1 MSPKHVAMGVALA
14 AALGLVVFGDNSP
27 ELEVAEAVER
37 APAAPVSAATEVTA
51 VVATPAEP
59 RAGAPKGAEP
69 AIMALIPRA
78 VLIGE
83 SDEAMGG
90 NANVFGQQDWN
101 PPPPPPAEQ
110 AAPPPPPPP
119 SAPPLPFT
127 YLGKAVADGQWEV
140 FLAMG
145 GKTFVV
151 RDKMVIEGRYR
162 VDAIVPPNLTLT
174 YLPLN
179 QVQQLNIGVFD

>member
-27 ELEVAEAVER
+27 ELEVADAIER
-37 APAAPVSAATEVTA
+37 APAAPVTLA
-51 VVATPAEP
+51 PAEP
-59 RAGAPKGAEP
+59 GPGAAKGGEA
-69 AIMALIPRA
+69 AILALIPRA

-90 NANVFGQQDWN
+90 NASVFGQQDWN
-101 PPPPPPAEQ
+101 PPPPPAEQ
-110 AAPPPPPPP
+110 APPPPPPPP

-145 GKTFVV
+145 DKTFVV

-179 QVQQLNIGVFD
+179 QVQQINIGVLD